1 MEQELEHRLC
11 RAEERAKSNSH
22 RLDDVER
29 RQGQLEELVTSVSL
43 IAQRQ
48 DTMEKDVSEMK
59 EDVKTLI
66 DKPGRRWESV
76 VEKAIAAAVG
86 AVIAYLAVSLGM
98 G

>member
-11 RAEERAKSNSH
+11 RAEERAKSNSQ

-29 RQGQLEELVTSVSL
+29 RQGQLEELVTRVSL
-43 IAQRQ
+43 IAQRH
-48 DTMEKDVSEMK
+48 DTLEKDVSEMN

-86 AVIAYLAVSLGM
+86 ALIAYLAVSLGM

>member
-48 DTMEKDVSEMK
+48 DTMDVDIK
-59 EDVKTLI
+59 EIKTDVKSLAA
-66 DKPGRRWESV
+66 KPARRWEMV
-76 VEKAIAAAVG
+76 VDRIIPALAAGLA
-86 AVIAYLAVSLGM
+86 AYILAHLGL
-98 G
+98 

>member
-66 DKPGRRWESV
+66 DKPGQRWESV

-86 AVIAYLAVSLGM
+86 ALIAYLAVSLGM